1 MNKFV
6 FGCFTAQKIFYKSE
20 TTTIIMYIVI
30 SYKNKSGNNISCSK
44 TLLTYDV
51 HNIKKTKKVNIFL
64 TNKLSRG
71 HTKEIVHNDFSS

>member
-20 TTTIIMYIVI
+20 TTTIMYILI

-44 TLLTYDV
+44 TLFTHDV
-51 HNIKKTKKVNIFL
+51 HNIKNKKKVNIFL

-71 HTKEIVHNDFSS
+71 HTKEIVHNRFSS